1 MPEDLII
8 VGGGPAG
15 LTAGM
20 YAARAR
26 LPVRLLEGGVS
37 GGQLNNTAV
46 VENYPGVESIAG
58 YELASLMERQALKF
72 GLEIDRERAV
82 GLAATRGGFT
92 VETESGRAY
101 HGRAVIL
108 ALGATPVKLGIPG
121 ETDYSGKGVSYCAVC
136 DGPFF
141 RDQEIAVIGGGDSAV
156 EEAVYLTRF
165 AKKVHIIHRRDEF
178 RAAKEIQEKAL
189 QEPKIEVHWSY
200 VPVAILGNDGTEALR
215 IQSVKDGSEQDL
227 PVAGVFF
234 YVGLKPMLIDGVREL
249 AKTDDRGFIIT
260 DESMACSTPGLFA
273 AGDVRSKVLRQ
284 IATAVG
290 DGAVAAFAAQH
301 YLEGGRHTQ
310 LG

>member
-26 LPVRLLEGGVS
+26 LPVRLLEGGAS
-37 GGQLNNTAV
+37 GGQLNNTAA
-46 VENYPGVESIAG
+46 VENYPGVELIAG
-58 YELASLMERQALKF
+58 YELATLMEGQALKF

-82 GLAATRGGFT
+82 GLSATQEGFS
-92 VETESGRAY
+92 VATESGKTY
-101 HGRAVIL
+101 HCRAVIL
-108 ALGATPVKLGIPG
+108 TLGATPVKLGIPG
-121 ETDYSGKGVSYCAVC
+121 EAEYAGKGVSYCAVC

-165 AKKVHIIHRRDEF
+165 ANKVHIIHRRDEF

-189 QEPKIEVHWSY
+189 EEPKIEVHWNF
-200 VPVAILGNDGTEALR
+200 VPVAVLGNDGTEALKIR
-215 IQSVKDGSEQDL
+215 SVKDGSEKDL
-227 PVAGVFF
+227 PVTGAFF
-234 YVGLKPMLIDGVREL
+234 YVGLKPLLIDGVREL

-260 DESMACSTPGLFA
+260 DEKMACSTRGLFA
-273 AGDVRSKVLRQ
+273 AGDVRSKTLRQ

-290 DGAVAAFAAQH
+290 DGALAAYAAQH
-301 YLEGGRHTQ
+301 YLESG
-310 LG
+310 